1 VEKINQPETE
11 DMKEIVELVVSLARE
26 FIAEYPS
33 AMCDQERIRACDRLA
48 YVYAIGRGGKHAG

>member
-11 DMKEIVELVVSLARE
+11 DMKEMVELVVSLARE
-26 FIAEYPS
+26 YIAEYPS
-33 AMCDQERIRACDRLA
+33 SENKKCIEACDRLA